1 MSSFE
6 HTQDFKQALSIH
18 GITPPE
24 IIITDGKIHR
34 YGHKKNSW
42 YVFHE
47 GDISG
52 GAFGDWK
59 LGVTQTWCSKQASQF
74 NQVERE
80 AWIKQQADIAA
91 KVQAETL
98 AKQQEAAKKAARLW
112 KSARPDVDLKHGYLL
127 TKGGLYPYG
136 IKQLAQALL
145 IPVYDED
152 GQLTGCQ
159 FIYADGDK
167 KFLTGTKKKGSFHFL
182 IPKDFN
188 KDDVQIVCI
197 VEGWANG
204 VTVLMAMD
212 CLVFI
217 AFDCG
222 NLLAVAELAR
232 RKYPHALIVM
242 CADIEPQ
249 KTGIKAAS
257 EAANAVNG
265 VAAIPTGQTD
275 AKGKL
280 DFNDVFRNH
289 GLEAVKQMIDAAID
303 SKKAVPPSQD
313 GTASNHDHLANE
325 SIDEV
330 GNGGESQAKEDT
342 RKGTYFFLNEEHPVT
357 EKRGV
362 YFVGMSKEGKY
373 LPPMQVCGVLKIKA
387 ITRNQDH
394 QEHGFLLEWLDRD
407 NHKHY
412 WSMPAELFKGDG
424 ADYRGQLLSCG
435 LYIAPTASARMRLAE
450 YIQNHHTPS
459 RALCVDKTGWYQQL
473 FITPHRT
480 YGKQPDNEMV
490 IYQSSQSFISGYR
503 QQGTLEDWRDKVA
516 ALCVGN
522 SRLVFSVC
530 VAFAGC
536 LLRLGHEE
544 SGGFHLRGNSS
555 VGKSTGQHLA
565 CSVWGSRDYKQTWR
579 ATINGLE
586 GIAALYNDGLLV
598 LDEMAQADP
607 KAIGETVYMLGNEQG
622 KIRSQKSLIPRK
634 NLTWKLLFLSSGEL
648 SLEQM
653 MRDGGKKTKAGQEV
667 RLVDIAADAGKR
679 MGMVEQLNDFA
690 TAKELMDTL
699 NRRTSQYYGTAGH
712 AFLEAMTKQ
721 PDEISQFLKEFK
733 QRFIKKN
740 VEQGASEQVSR
751 VASRFALVAAAGEMA
766 TDLGITG
773 WEKGEAY
780 QAAMACFNSWLDGR
794 GGIGNQEVRAIKS
807 QVRAFFE
814 AHGESRFADW
824 EDNPINP
831 RTVINRAGFRK
842 KQPDGDIFAVLP
854 EAYSHEVCA
863 GFDVKTVNKVLIEA
877 GWITPDKDGKAAQ
890 RPTLPSIGR
899 TRAYIFTPLLWQE
912 DN

>member
-6 HTQDFKQALSIH
+6 QMADLKKAMSAH

-24 IIITDGKIHR
+24 IINPDGKLHR
-34 YGHKKNSW
+34 FGHKKNSW

-52 GAFGDWK
+52 AAFGDWK
-59 LGVTQTWCSKQASQF
+59 LNVNETWCSKQASQF
-74 NQVERE
+74 TQAERE
-80 AWIKQQADIAA
+80 QWLKQKAEINA
-91 KVQAETL
+91 KVEAEKL
-98 AKQQEAAKKAARLW
+98 AKQQEAAKKAERLW
-112 KSARPDVDLKHGYLL
+112 KNARPDVDLKHGYLVA
-127 TKGGLYPYG
+127 KGNIYPYG
-136 IKQLAQALL
+136 IQQLGQALL
-145 IPVYDED
+145 VPVY
-152 GQLTGCQ
+152 GQDNLLKGCQ
-159 FIYADGDK
+159 FIYADGTK
-167 KFLTGTKKKGSFHFL
+167 KFLTGTKKKGSFCFLKPRHFS
-182 IPKDFN
+182 PKN
-188 KDDVQIVCI
+188 VQVVCI
-197 VEGWANG
+197 SEGWATG
-204 VTVLMAMD
+204 ISVLMAINH
-212 CLVFI
+212 LVFV
-217 AFDCG
+217 AFDKG
-222 NLLAVAELAR
+222 NLKAIAEFVR
-232 RKYPHALIVM
+232 SKYPHALIVI
-242 CADIEPQ
+242 CGDNDADGGGQ
-249 KTGIKAAS
+249 QAAIT
-257 EAANAVNG
+257 AAHAVNG
-265 VAAIPTGQTD
+265 LVVIPSGF
-275 AKGKL
+275 K
-280 DFNDVFRNH
+280 DFNDLH
-289 GLEAVKQMIDAAID
+289 QAQGLEVVKMTLDAAME
-303 SKKAVPPSQD
+303 SKKAVLPSED
-313 GTASNHDHLANE
+313 GRTAPLESDLATESVDHGINNSE
-325 SIDEV
+325 H
-330 GNGGESQAKEDT
+330 QAKEDT

-490 IYQSSQSFISGYR
+490 IYQSSQSFVSGYR
-503 QQGTLEDWRDKVA
+503 QHGTLEDWREKVA

-522 SRLVFSVC
+522 SRLVFSIC
-530 VAFAGC
+530 VAFAGA
-536 LLRLGHEE
+536 LLRLAHEE

-586 GIAALYNDGLLV
+586 SIAALYNDGLLV

-667 RLVDIAADAGKR
+667 RLVDIAADAGKQ

-690 TAKELMDTL
+690 TAKEFMDTL

-712 AFLEAMTKQ
+712 AFLEAITQQ
-721 PDEISQFLKEFK
+721 PDEIGQFLKEFK
-733 QRFIKKN
+733 QRFIKTN
-740 VEQGASEQVSR
+740 VVQGASEQVSR

-766 TDLGITG
+766 TDFGITG

-780 QAAMACFNSWLDGR
+780 QAAIACFNAWLDGR
-794 GGIGNQEVRAIKS
+794 GGIGNQ
-807 QVRAFFE
+807 
-814 AHGESRFADW
+814 
-824 EDNPINP
+824 
-831 RTVINRAGFRK
+831 
-842 KQPDGDIFAVLP
+842 
-854 EAYSHEVCA
+854 
-863 GFDVKTVNKVLIEA
+863 
-877 GWITPDKDGKAAQ
+877 
-890 RPTLPSIGR
+890 
-899 TRAYIFTPLLWQE
+899 
-912 DN
+912 